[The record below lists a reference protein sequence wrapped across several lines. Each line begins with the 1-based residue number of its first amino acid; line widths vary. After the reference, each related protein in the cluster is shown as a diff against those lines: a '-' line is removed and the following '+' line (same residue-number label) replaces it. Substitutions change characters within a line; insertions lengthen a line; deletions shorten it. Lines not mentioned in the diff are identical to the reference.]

1 MKLEEL
7 KKALDKSDFQTC
19 NRFMLEEALMGMY
32 RIADDLDLALDDV
45 ERRAVV
51 KMHLMRTDNLFEVFE
66 NMVLSGRIT

>member
-7 KKALDKSDFQTC
+7 KKALDKSDYQTC
-19 NRFMLEEALMGMY
+19 NRFMLEEAMMGMY
-32 RIADDLDLALDDV
+32 RIAEDLDLALDGE
-45 ERRAVV
+45 ERRTVI